1 MKPRLQSLKAKADA
15 ARQSPAYH
23 AEGASIRFTEEL
35 IARMKDCGLTRS
47 ALAEKI
53 GTSPAYITKI
63 LRGDTNFTLDSMARI
78 AHAMDCELNFE
89 LQPMDRPVTPARR
102 AKVSYRDA
110 STLPSPV
117 LNDKPRG

>member
-23 AEGASIRFTEEL
+23 AEGASIRFTEAL
-35 IARMKDCGLTRS
+35 IARMKSCGITRT
-47 ALAEKI
+47 ALAGKI

-78 AHAMDCELNFE
+78 AQALDCEMNFE
-89 LQPMDRPVTPARR
+89 LRPLDRPATPVRR
-102 AKVSYRDA
+102 TKVNYRDV
-110 STLPSPV
+110 SSLPSPV
-117 LNDKPRG
+117 LNDKPR